1 MIGEHLLERIRQDLD
16 RVDDESFRHFVDY
29 FLEDRRVFVC
39 GAGRSGL
46 VGKCFAMRLM
56 HLGKEVYV
64 LGETNTPAA
73 QKGDLLLCISASG
86 TTASVL
92 SAAEKAAG
100 HGVTILSLTANAEGP
115 LLSYSQFT
123 VLIDSGDQDG
133 EENRESTSR
142 PIPLGTAFE
151 LASLVFLESVIAEI
165 MHLKEIGDSEMKQ
178 RHTNL

>member
-115 LLSYSQFT
+115 LPAYSQFT
-123 VLIDSGDQDG
+123 VLIDSADQAG
-133 EENRESTSR
+133 EERKSASR

-165 MHLKEIGDSEMKQ
+165 MHLKEIGDSEMKR

>member
-16 RVDDESFRHFVDY
+16 GVDDESFRHFVDY

-56 HLGKEVYV
+56 HLGQEVFV

-73 QKGDLLLCISASG
+73 RKGDLLLCISASG
-86 TTASVL
+86 TTDSVL

-100 HGVTILSLTANAEGP
+100 HGVTILSLTANTEGP
-115 LLSYSQFT
+115 LLSHSQFS
-123 VLIDSGDQDG
+123 VLIDSGKEHPDSAL
-133 EENRESTSR
+133 RA
-142 PIPLGTAFE
+142 IPLGTAFE
-151 LASLVFLESVIAEI
+151 LASLVFLESAVSEI
-165 MHLKEIGDSEMKQ
+165 MHLKEIGESEMER